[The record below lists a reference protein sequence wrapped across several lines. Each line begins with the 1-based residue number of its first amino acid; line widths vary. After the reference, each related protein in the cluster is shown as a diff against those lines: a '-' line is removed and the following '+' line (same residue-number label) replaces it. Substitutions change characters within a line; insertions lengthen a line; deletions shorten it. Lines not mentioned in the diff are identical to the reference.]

1 MVFLVA
7 CNYRSIA
14 TFATYNAIASS
25 DAVGALPSTYTR
37 LLFLFPACEDA
48 KNFNMA
54 DAPICSVTATVLR
67 LWKLS

>member
-25 DAVGALPSTYTR
+25 DVVGALPSTYTR

-54 DAPICSVTATVLR
+54 DAPI
-67 LWKLS
+67 